1 VPGRRCAGSERAHGG
16 VPSRDVAHYAWA
28 LWLAGPVVATAL
40 AAVWTWWRGRPA
52 KVPGPKRAM
61 AEHQAYLEALRQTA
75 VATGDAQQ
83 HDERKAAAQARRS
96 PSVPRQARSTVTR

>member
-1 VPGRRCAGSERAHGG
+1 VPVGVALGSERAHGAYRHE
-16 VPSRDVAHYAWA
+16 SWA
-28 LWLAGPVVATAL
+28 LRVGMWLAGPVAATAL

-61 AEHQAYLEALRQTA
+61 AEHHAYLEALRQTA
-75 VATGDAQQ
+75 VATGDAR

-96 PSVPRQARSTVTR
+96 PSSRGRRVPTVTR